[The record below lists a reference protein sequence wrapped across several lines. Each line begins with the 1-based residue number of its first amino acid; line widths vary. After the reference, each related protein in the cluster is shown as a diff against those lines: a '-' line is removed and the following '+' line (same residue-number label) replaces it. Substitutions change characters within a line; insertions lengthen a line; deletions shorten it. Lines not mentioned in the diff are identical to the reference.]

1 MKIKKVLTVLKCI
14 TYAAVNIT
22 KFARKAFS
30 HLIMSK
36 NQPSSDNG
44 ASSKFSDLHEG
55 VTMKALSRLVE
66 KNIFFSATS
75 IPTSCYFHSK
85 FLLYLQ
91 FIYLPLRHAMLLPRS
106 RITFIPPPRAPDLKR
121 KSHSDCF
128 FPMSYSRLVAS
139 LNTAILTS
147 SSQVPSAFLII
158 FSSVHSKH
166 FPPSLIFTTVTL
178 YLEWLMS
185 LYWMKISKKNSTNFG
200 NSSSCL

>member
-106 RITFIPPPRAPDLKR
+106 RITFIPPPRSRFKTKIPLRLLFPNVILPFGCFTEHCYLNFLKSSA
-121 KSHSDCF
+121 KCF
-128 FPMSYSRLVAS
+128 PHNFLF
-139 LNTAILTS
+139 
-147 SSQVPSAFLII
+147 SSQQTFSAII
-158 FSSVHSKH
+158 NIYNCD
-166 FPPSLIFTTVTL
+166 SLP
-178 YLEWLMS
+178 
-185 LYWMKISKKNSTNFG
+185 
-200 NSSSCL
+200 